1 MFEKVLLPI
10 DLTHTES
17 WENALPAALKC
28 AGDRGEL
35 HLLAIVQEVG
45 SPMVESF
52 LPEGY
57 EKAAIEKT
65 EHALRDFANTHCAGQ
80 SVSVHV
86 GHGQIAETVIATAE
100 KIGAQLIVMASHP
113 PNELRSILIGSHA
126 GRVVR
131 HSPISVLVAR

>member
-17 WENALPAALKC
+17 WDTALPAALKC
-28 AGDRGEL
+28 VGDRGEL
-35 HLLAIVQEVG
+35 HLLAVVQEVG

-80 SVSVHV
+80 AVSVHV
-86 GHGQIAETVIATAE
+86 GHGQIAETVISTAE
-100 KIGAQLIVMASHP
+100 KIGASLIVMASHI
-113 PNELRSILIGSHA
+113 PNLADHLWPSHGGQVARKSHA
-126 GRVVR
+126 
-131 HSPISVLVAR
+131 SVLVVR